1 MENLM
6 NTYNPTF
13 HQKVNYL
20 INSLTNIKNVMDEVA
35 CEIDDLNLKSALSG
49 IASESCRY
57 ISELFIECNKF
68 GLPVKKNDFT
78 LIPAFEDYNFSLSP
92 KEELLYIFEKNENK
106 LSIAYANLLEE
117 PHPFIHLKEL
127 VNYQFLS
134 LKSAFSKL
142 KLLNSSRFISR
153 SVRWFI

>member
-13 HQKVNYL
+13 QQKVNYL

-35 CEIDDLNLKSALSG
+35 FEIDDVILKSALTG
-49 IASESCRY
+49 IASETRRY
-57 ISELFIECNKF
+57 ISELFVECNRF
-68 GLPVKKNDFT
+68 GLPIKKDDFSM
-78 LIPAFEDYNFSLSP
+78 IPDFDEYNISSP
-92 KEELLYIFEKNENK
+92 KEELLYIFENNEV
-106 LSIAYANLLEE
+106 SISMAYSNLLEE

-127 VNYQFLS
+127 VNYQYLS

-142 KLLNSSRFISR
+142 KLLNSSRFIPGL
-153 SVRWFI
+153 